1 MAKKVTQRGKRLP
14 VRANDVQ
21 RVDAERETMVIT
33 AAEAKTLRAQIHRL
47 SAGMNMGCIELGK
60 LLEIVSR
67 GEVKG
72 KGRIYQEWGYT
83 AFKDYCEKELG
94 ISRSKGYDL
103 VNLFKQSEAG
113 VFTPKEVESTG
124 WAKVAKL
131 LPLIN
136 DGIMTKQNATK
147 WLKKIEDKNF
157 EEVRQIAHL
166 AQIKAAERR
175 KDREDAEAASS
186 ASGKAGVDAGSGAS
200 AKSKVSKTTT
210 TVSEQVSPEEIY
222 NLKVPLFKD
231 QWENAQIALKK
242 AETVTGSKKLPW
254 LMDCIFMAFNAEG
267 FSKKEQALDEMC
279 RRIERVF
286 SVDIIA
292 MHSKSKQVV
301 FGDRLV
307 KMLMASEG
315 KKEKK

>member
-1 MAKKVTQRGKRLP
+1 VL
-14 VRANDVQ
+14 
-21 RVDAERETMVIT
+21 T
-33 AAEAKTLRAQIHRL
+33 A
-47 SAGMNMGCIELGK
+47 
-60 LLEIVSR
+60 
-67 GEVKG
+67 
-72 KGRIYQEWGYT
+72 
-83 AFKDYCEKELG
+83 
-94 ISRSKGYDL
+94 
-103 VNLFKQSEAG
+103 
-113 VFTPKEVESTG
+113 KEVENTG
-124 WAKVAKL
+124 WAKTAKL
-131 LPLIN
+131 LPLIK
-136 DGIMTKQNATK
+136 DGIITKQNVGK

-157 EEVRQIAHL
+157 DEVRQIAHL
-166 AQIKAAERR
+166 AQIKAQERR
-175 KDREDAEAASS
+175 KDREDAEARKAP
-186 ASGKAGVDAGSGAS
+186 KAGVDAGSKATK

-222 NLKVPLFKD
+222 NLHVPLFKD

-242 AETVTGSKKLPW
+242 AEVITGSHKLPW

-267 FSKKEQALDEMC
+267 FNKREQALDEMC

-315 KKEKK
+315 KKKKK